1 MDEERNRPERP
12 VLFIQKKTVDFTIK
26 KVILKVNI
34 KREVTE

>member
-1 MDEERNRPERP
+1 MDEKWNRPERP